1 MKINDIILET
11 GVGSIAVVAQPL
23 GTPIK
28 RPNPSIYTSKKKKKN
43 ESNKGQK

>member
-28 RPNPSIYTSKKKKKN
+28 RPNPSIYTSKTTKKKKLK
-43 ESNKGQK
+43 SK